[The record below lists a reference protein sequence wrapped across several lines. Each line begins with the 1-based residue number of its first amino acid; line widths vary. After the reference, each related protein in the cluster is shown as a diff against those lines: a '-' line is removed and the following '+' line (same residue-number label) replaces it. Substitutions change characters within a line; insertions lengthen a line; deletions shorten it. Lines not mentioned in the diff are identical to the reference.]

1 MSDGAHVVN
10 FQLAQISLNY
20 SFETNPFF
28 HFTENN
34 FFFYCIMPNHICSTE
49 TVNKVFFLA
58 CRLITGS
65 ALQCCMYVNPTCV
78 SEIKN
83 ILFGMQSKS
92 SCGLEEVPMSIF
104 KLSPDNILLI
114 LCHIFN
120 LSLGQG
126 KFINEFKKA
135 KIIPVHKKG
144 SKTNVNNYQPISLLL
159 VMSKILER
167 IFYKRLRSFLSQV
180 DFFHQYQFGF
190 RKKHS
195 TSNAFTVMVENVTK
209 AFEEKNIHWVFSWI
223 CQRL

>member
-1 MSDGAHVVN
+1 MNHTGAK
-10 FQLAQISLNY
+10 FDDYL
-20 SFETNPFF
+20 
-28 HFTENN
+28 
-34 FFFYCIMPNHICSTE
+34 
-49 TVNKVFFLA
+49 
-58 CRLITGS
+58 GS
-65 ALQCCMYVNPTCV
+65 SYPHCMYVNFTCV

-83 ILFGMQSKS
+83 ILSGMQSKN
-92 SCGLEEVPMSIF
+92 SCGLDEIPMSIL

-144 SKTNVNNYQPISLLL
+144 SKSDVNNYRPISLLP

-167 IFYKRLRSFLSQV
+167 IFYKRLCSFLSQV
-180 DFFHQYQFGF
+180 DFFYQYQFGF

-195 TSNAFTVMVENVTK
+195 TSNALTVMVENVTK
-209 AFEEKNIHWVFSWI
+209 AFEEKKWYLWVICHHFFSPGIKLLLFNCGMWI
-223 CQRL
+223 NKIVFMINLQMLETSILKLGRVIS